1 MFFWG
6 IQREVVALEFFK
18 KGGIQLK
25 RYLLAWFVLSVVSVH
40 ALATPESTLT
50 PRDGVRFDAQI
61 TPYGYT
67 LVARGRPAQPY
78 ERVQA
83 SFEEAMKELCADA
96 KVVEGLKHGEY
107 EYLEGGGQ
115 YLMPVSQGV
124 FIPWTENNTVR
135 MAPSIFGQIVCATP
149 QRAVTA
155 TGTLPP
161 PARLVVESRLNESA
175 PYIDQGFGASI
186 REKLDVPLN
195 SGAFAMVIDRAVKSA
210 LLARGYN
217 IDVVTSSDR
226 EAARLVFTPMPVSGE
241 QFDGLAMLTKI
252 GLLGI
257 TNKSFAFCSFEIAV
271 ASRKMSKPQAVGM
284 VSTRKDIPA
293 IYSSWKQDMANGPSE
308 KTHSMVVAL
317 LSKTLETN
325 IRAAIHALP
334 SQTIKLLFDEQGQ

>member
-1 MFFWG
+1 M
-6 IQREVVALEFFK
+6 
-18 KGGIQLK
+18 K

-161 PARLVVESRLNESA
+161 PARLVVESRLNESV

-271 ASRKMSKPQAVGM
+271 ASRKMSEPQAVGM